1 MLSLSAIREDLKR
14 KGTVWLYSIFYLKT
28 MQKFNFDKDNAS
40 RFSEVPSADFI
51 GIMLQGGARA
61 DEAAY
66 YLLHHRIN
74 QQLKRRFEVYH
85 NQLMDDFEDVL
96 EDFFLYLR
104 EGKGGG
110 NRTPYQSLQ
119 RIRKKEVFETW
130 LINTFRNYLTLR
142 AAEGGKV
149 LLSGLDPDNLA
160 GNDGIVFPAIID
172 LSASPLTDE
181 RILSLAA
188 DLIAYAHQT
197 FNPQYRF
204 ILLRSLLSMLDRQQS
219 LPNEEVAKALRMT
232 DLSYRVTTHRTK
244 CSLAKLR
251 DRLLRG
257 ESLPLDS
264 THLQMARHIN
274 DDFTHLYP
282 TLLFYYDQA
291 IDMLPCAAAIKQLR
305 QQYRE
310 TTGHTLHEPT
320 ASYSAQLT
328 VTGFWNKLSQW
339 VIV

>member
-1 MLSLSAIREDLKR
+1 
-14 KGTVWLYSIFYLKT
+14 
-28 MQKFNFDKDNAS
+28 MQKFNFDKDGAS
-40 RFSEVPSADFI
+40 PFSEVPSADFI
-51 GIMLQGGARA
+51 GILLQGGSRA

-66 YLLHHRIN
+66 YLLHNRIYLR
-74 QQLKRRFEVYH
+74 LKRRFEVYQ
-85 NQLMDDFEDVL
+85 NRLMDNFEDVV

-119 RIRKKEVFETW
+119 YIRKKEVFEAW

-142 AAEGGKV
+142 AAEEGKV
-149 LLSGLDPDNLA
+149 LLSGLDPNNLA
-160 GNDGIVFPAIID
+160 GNDGIAFSAITD

-197 FNPQYRF
+197 FNPQYQF
-204 ILLRSLLSMLDRQQS
+204 ILLRSLLSMLDRRQS
-219 LPNEEVAKALRMT
+219 LPNEEVAKALKMT

-257 ESLPLDS
+257 DHLPLDDS
-264 THLQMARHIN
+264 HLQMARHIN

-282 TLLFYYDQA
+282 TLLVYYNQT
-291 IDMLPCAAAIKQLR
+291 IDSMPCAAAIKQLR
-305 QQYRE
+305 QQHYE
-310 TTGHTLHEPT
+310 ATGNLLHESVTP
-320 ASYSAQLT
+320 YSSQLT
-328 VTGFWNKLSQW
+328 VTGFWNKLNW
-339 VIV
+339 WLIV